1 MRNFENSTSF
11 QQPVTDEDFQIGYT
25 DTGRILGSYLSDG
38 VYARLIIFSYELN
51 SREKNAV
58 FELVLGYLA
67 G

>member
-11 QQPVTDEDFQIGYT
+11 QQPVSDEDFQIRYT
-25 DTGRILGSYLSDG
+25 DTERILRSYVSRW